1 MRIGPREVIAMG
13 LGESGADAAVGGDL
27 DGVVEALTARYRQTH
42 TGIGVP
48 GRLDSEMARHHVRL
62 GLTRAAGEALVS
74 LRLLPGANDG
84 REESG
89 EHPAGAVLQVITD
102 DAPFLVESLIALL
115 GSTGIAVDHIVHP
128 ILRVRRDGDGRLVAI
143 EGDAT
148 MREDRGAASGAHTH
162 GPTQGGADDGGRVE
176 SWIHLELAGLP
187 SDLRRDVEHRV
198 RALLADI
205 GWVVED
211 TTAMHDIMGA
221 VADDVEHGRGTG
233 TADEATGRECAELLR
248 WMSSGHL
255 ALLGYRR
262 YAVGSH
268 AAPAAD
274 APDGAGPDT
283 VGPTAVQTAVPGS
296 GLGVFHSGE
305 FTDARLRVVT
315 GTGNAVAA
323 PDDAAAAQLLTL
335 TQGQS
340 STIAMHVL
348 HPFYVGVR
356 VYDDGGPL
364 RGEHRFLGV
373 FTMSAMHQSV
383 FDIPV
388 LGRRARSVL
397 DRSGY
402 AVDSF
407 NGQSIVEIIESY
419 PRTEMFAT
427 STARL
432 LHVVDEVLDL
442 GVRRGVRLFLR
453 GDRNGRFIS
462 ALVYLPRDRYTTT
475 TRLAMRDVLLEAL
488 GGTDADYSA
497 RITESALA
505 MVHYTIQA
513 PAAWGE
519 PGAGVDLDVS
529 ARRVLEIQERLAEL
543 TRSWDDALMEK
554 SGETAAGRALVRR
567 YARAFPDSYKEDFT
581 AADAAED
588 VDVLQSLEPGAMHA
602 AWRRD
607 PRRRAGQWRLMI
619 YLTRRGISLSRIVP
633 VLQSLG
639 VDVIFERPYP
649 LVRPD
654 GVRCWVYSFGI
665 VLVEDLK
672 TRGDITPE
680 GEVGRRFLEAFEAVW
695 KERAETDRFDE
706 LVMRA
711 GIGWREAVMLRAY
724 GRYLRQARFSY
735 SLEHIQEVL
744 CDNPEVV
751 RSLVELFR
759 ARFTP
764 GPGQDGGGGVYGDDQ
779 GGDDQG
785 GDDQGGGDQGG
796 GDQHRADSARRDRSE
811 QIAAAVSGELDRILS
826 IDTDRVLRAF
836 LHLIAGTV
844 RTNFYL
850 LDEQG
855 VPREA
860 LSFKLAAQEIPE
872 LPRPRP
878 MYEVY
883 VYSPRVAGVHLRYGA
898 VARGGLRWSDRRE
911 DFRTEVLGLV
921 KAQAVKNAVIV
932 PLGAKGGFV
941 VKRPPAATGDAAADR
956 DALRAEGIACYT
968 AFIGGLLDVTD
979 NLDTETGRA
988 VSPRRVVRHDG
999 DDTYLVVAADKGTAS
1014 FSDIANGVAAD
1025 YGYWLG
1031 DAFASG
1037 GSSGYD
1043 HKAMGITARGA
1054 WESVRRHFRESGV
1067 DTQAQDFTAVGV
1079 GDMSGDVFGNGMLC
1093 SEHIRLVA
1101 AFDHRHIFVDPH
1113 PSAAAGFAE
1122 RRRLYALPRSSWADY
1137 DTSLISAGGGVWPRA
1152 SKAIP
1157 VSPQMRAA
1165 LGLADDVAEV
1175 SAPELVRAVLLAPV
1189 DLLWNG
1195 GIGTYVK
1202 ARAET
1207 DADVG
1212 DKANDAV
1219 RVDGADLRVRVV
1231 GEGGNL
1237 GMTQHGRIEYAQ
1249 IGGPDGA
1256 GGAINTDA
1264 IDNSAGVDSSD
1275 HEVNIKILLQHAIAA
1290 GRLRGGDRDALL
1302 ASMTDDVA
1310 SMVLA
1315 DNVSQNRVLGADRR
1329 QATAML
1335 RVYQRMVDWL
1345 ETHAGMDRAI
1355 EGLPGPDEFDRREEA
1370 GEGLT
1375 SPELSVL
1382 LAYVKLAMKR
1392 EMLAG
1397 SLPESAVLARRL
1409 PGYFPAVLRE
1419 RFAHDIADHPL
1430 RREIIA
1436 TVVANDVVDR
1446 AGITFMFRL
1455 GELAGAGVGDAVRAF
1470 ITVERVFGLQQL
1482 WERIDAADVS
1492 ARTADHLTLVTRR
1505 LADRASRWL
1514 LANRP
1519 QPLQVAAEIRRFEQ
1533 QIETLTPLVPQV
1545 VGGAARTRY
1554 EARAAE
1560 LAQAGTPPELARDV
1574 AGQLDRFALLDVCT
1588 TAEVLECDAEEVARV
1603 YFALAER
1610 LRMDDF
1616 QVAVSELAR
1625 GDRWHA
1631 LARLTLREDL
1641 YSAMRMLTEDVLRG
1655 GEPGEDPPTMI
1666 REWESGNTSRIGRAR
1681 MMLDEIAE
1689 RGRPDLASLSVAARQ
1704 FRSMVGVSTVRPDP
1718 PRSSGTSNG

>member
-1 MRIGPREVIAMG
+1 MG
-13 LGESGADAAVGGDL
+13 FGGSGADPAGGGVPDE
-27 DGVVEALTARYRQTH
+27 VVEALTARYRLTH
-42 TGIGVP
+42 AGIGVP

-62 GLTRAAGEALVS
+62 GLTRTAGEALVS
-74 LRLLPGANDG
+74 LRLLPFAGAGPDTRSDPVAAATADAAAGDG
-84 REESG
+84 DQRSG
-89 EHPAGAVLQVITD
+89 ESATPGTGGAADSPAQHPAAAVLQVVTD

-115 GSTGIAVDHIVHP
+115 GSSGIAVDHIVHP
-128 ILRVRRDGDGRLVAI
+128 ILRVRRDGEGRLVAI

-148 MREDRGAASGAHTH
+148 SREDCDGEGRPREQLHAPGDA
-162 GPTQGGADDGGRVE
+162 GGRVE
-176 SWIHLELAGLP
+176 SWIHLELSGLP
-187 SDLRRDVEHRV
+187 PELRRDVEHRV

-211 TTAMHDIMGA
+211 TTAMHDIMRT
-221 VADDVEHGRGTG
+221 VADDVERGRGVG
-233 TADEATGRECAELLR
+233 TADEATARECAELLR

-262 YAVGSH
+262 YAVDSAVDPGQ
-268 AAPAAD
+268 
-274 APDGAGPDT
+274 AG
-283 VGPTAVQTAVPGS
+283 TAVQTAVADS

-315 GTGNAVAA
+315 GSDAAA
-323 PDDAAAAQLLTL
+323 PDGSATARLLTL

-340 STIAMHVL
+340 STVAMHVL

-356 VYDDGGPL
+356 AYDDGGRL

-402 AVDSF
+402 AEDSF

-427 STARL
+427 STAQL
-432 LHVVDEVLDL
+432 LHVVDAVLDL

-475 TRLAMRDVLLEAL
+475 TRLGMRDVLLDEL

-513 PAAWGE
+513 PAAWDE
-519 PGAGVDLDVS
+519 PEAGGDGLDLS
-529 ARRVLEIQERLAEL
+529 GRRVLEIQERLAEL

-581 AADAAED
+581 ADDAAQD
-588 VDVLQSLEPGAMHA
+588 IDVLQSLEPGAIQA

-619 YLTRRGISLSRIVP
+619 YLARKGISLSRIVP

-665 VLVEDLK
+665 TLVEDLK
-672 TRGDITPE
+672 SRSDITPE

-695 KERAETDRFDE
+695 NQQAESDRFDE

-711 GIGWREAVMLRAY
+711 GVGWREAAVLRAY

-735 SLEHIQEVL
+735 SLEHIQNVL

-764 GPGQDGGGGVYGDDQ
+764 GPDGESDDDAGAPGQADD
-779 GGDDQG
+779 
-785 GDDQGGGDQGG
+785 
-796 GDQHRADSARRDRSE
+796 ADSARRARADEIS
-811 QIAAAVSGELDRILS
+811 AAVSGELDRILS

-836 LHLIAGTV
+836 LHLITGTV
-844 RTNFYL
+844 RTNFYM
-850 LDEQG
+850 LDGEG
-855 VPREA
+855 APRAA

-941 VKRPPAATGDAAADR
+941 VKRPPAATGDVQADR
-956 DALRAEGIACYT
+956 DALRAEGVACYKT
-968 AFIGGLLDVTD
+968 FIRGLLDVTD
-979 NLDTETGRA
+979 NLDTATGRA
-988 VSPRRVVRHDG
+988 VPPRRVVRHDG

-1043 HKAMGITARGA
+1043 HKEMGITARGA
-1054 WESVRRHFRESGV
+1054 WESVRRHFRERGV
-1067 DTQAQDFTAVGV
+1067 DTQTQDITAVGV

-1101 AFDHRHIFVDPH
+1101 AFDHRHVFVDPN

-1122 RRRLYALPRSSWADY
+1122 RQRLYALPRSSWADY
-1137 DTSLISAGGGVWPRA
+1137 DTSLISAGGGVWPRTA
-1152 SKAIP
+1152 KSVP

-1165 LGLADDVAEV
+1165 LGLADDVDAL
-1175 SAPELVRAVLLAPV
+1175 SAPELVRAVLLAPA

-1202 ARAET
+1202 ARTES

-1237 GMTQHGRIEYAQ
+1237 GVTQHGRIEYARR
-1249 IGGPDGA
+1249 GGPDGA

-1290 GRLRGGDRDALL
+1290 GRLREADRDALL

-1310 SMVLA
+1310 AMVLA
-1315 DNVSQNRVLGADRR
+1315 DNVSQNRVLGVDRR

-1335 RVYQRMVDWL
+1335 RVYERMVDWL
-1345 ETHAGMDRAI
+1345 EAHAGMDRAI

-1392 EMLAG
+1392 ELLAG
-1397 SLPESAVLARRL
+1397 SLPDSGVLARRL
-1409 PGYFPAVLRE
+1409 PEYFPAVLRE
-1419 RFAHDIADHPL
+1419 RFARDIDDHPL

-1470 ITVERVFGLQQL
+1470 ITVESVFGLERL
-1482 WERIDAADVS
+1482 WERIDEAGIGV
-1492 ARTADHLTLVTRR
+1492 RTADHLTLVTRR
-1505 LADRASRWL
+1505 LVDRASRWL

-1519 QPLQVAAEIRRFEQ
+1519 QPLQVAAEIRRFQ
-1533 QIETLTPLVPQV
+1533 THIAALTPLVPQV
-1545 VGGAARTRY
+1545 VGGAARDRY
-1554 EARAAE
+1554 EARTAE
-1560 LAQAGTPPELARDV
+1560 LTQAGVPPDLAREV
-1574 AGQLDRFALLDVCT
+1574 AGQLDRFALLDICT
-1588 TAEVLECDAEEVARV
+1588 TAEVLECDAREVTRL

-1616 QVAVSELAR
+1616 QVAVSELER

-1681 MMLDEIAE
+1681 MMLAEIAE
-1689 RGRPDLASLSVAARQ
+1689 HGRPDLASLSVAARQ

-1718 PRSSGTSNG
+1718 PRRSGTSDG

>member
-1 MRIGPREVIAMG
+1 MG
-13 LGESGADAAVGGDL
+13 LGDSGADAAVGGDL
-27 DGVVEALTARYRQTH
+27 DGVLGDAAAALTARYRQTH
-42 TGIGVP
+42 EGIGVP
-48 GRLDSEMARHHVRL
+48 GRLDSEMARHHVRV

-74 LRLLPGANDG
+74 LRLLPDAGDG
-84 REESG
+84 PEASG
-89 EHPAGAVLQVITD
+89 EHSAGAVLQVVTD

-128 ILRVRRDGDGRLVAI
+128 ILRVRRDGGGRLAAI

-148 MREDRGAASGAHTH
+148 MRENRGTAADRHAHGRTPSG
-162 GPTQGGADDGGRVE
+162 GDDGGRVE
-176 SWIHLELAGLP
+176 SWIHLELTGLP
-187 SDLRRDVEHRV
+187 PDLRRDVEHRV

-221 VADDVEHGRGTG
+221 VADDVEHGRGIG
-233 TADEATGRECAELLR
+233 TADETAARESAELLR

-262 YAVGSH
+262 YVVDPDD
-268 AAPAAD
+268 APDDDASAAD
-274 APDGAGPDT
+274 APDGA
-283 VGPTAVQTAVPGS
+283 GPTAVQTAVPGS

-305 FTDARLRVVT
+305 FTDARLRVAT
-315 GTGNAVAA
+315 GAGKDAAA
-323 PDDAAAAQLLTL
+323 PDGAAAAQLLTL

-356 VYDDGGPL
+356 VYDDGGRL

-427 STARL
+427 STAQL

-475 TRLAMRDVLLEAL
+475 TRLAMRDVLLDEL

-513 PAAWGE
+513 PAAWDE
-519 PGAGVDLDVS
+519 PGGEGDGLDVS
-529 ARRVLEIQERLAEL
+529 ARRVAEIQERLAEL

-588 VDVLQSLEPGAMHA
+588 IDVLQSLEPGAIHA

-619 YLTRRGISLSRIVP
+619 YLARRGISLSRIVP

-654 GVRCWVYSFGI
+654 GARCWVYSFGI
-665 VLVEDLK
+665 VVVEDLR

-680 GEVGRRFLEAFEAVW
+680 GDVGRRFLEAFEAVW
-695 KERAETDRFDE
+695 NERAETDRFDE

-711 GIGWREAVMLRAY
+711 GIGWREAAMLRAY

-735 SLEHIQEVL
+735 SLEHIQNVL

-764 GPGQDGGGGVYGDDQ
+764 GPEGDGDGSDGEDQ
-779 GGDDQG
+779 
-785 GDDQGGGDQGG
+785 
-796 GDQHRADSARRDRSE
+796 RAADAARHDRSE
-811 QIAAAVSGELDRILS
+811 QIAAAVSDELDRILS

-836 LHLIAGTV
+836 LHLMAGTV
-844 RTNFYL
+844 RTNYYM
-850 LDEQG
+850 LDGQG
-855 VPREA
+855 RPRQA
-860 LSFKLAAQEIPE
+860 MSFKLAAQEIPE

-878 MYEVY
+878 LFEVY

-956 DALRAEGIACYT
+956 DALRTEGIACYT

-979 NLDTETGRA
+979 NLDTTTGRA
-988 VSPRRVVRHDG
+988 VPPPRVVRHDG

-1043 HKAMGITARGA
+1043 HKEMGITARGA

-1067 DTQAQDFTAVGV
+1067 DTQTEDFTAVGV

-1101 AFDHRHIFVDPH
+1101 AFDHRHIFVDPN
-1113 PSAAAGFAE
+1113 PSAAAGLAE

-1137 DTSLISAGGGVWPRA
+1137 DTSQISAGGGVWPRT

-1157 VSPQMRAA
+1157 VGPQMRAA
-1165 LGLADDVAEV
+1165 LGLADDVAELP
-1175 SAPELVRAVLLAPV
+1175 APELVRAVLLAPV

-1237 GMTQHGRIEYAQ
+1237 GVTQHGRIEYAQ
-1249 IGGPDGA
+1249 RGGPDGA

-1275 HEVNIKILLQHAIAA
+1275 HEVNIKILLRHAIDA
-1290 GRLRGGDRDALL
+1290 GRLRVGDRDALL

-1315 DNVSQNRVLGADRR
+1315 DNISQNRVLGADRR
-1329 QATAML
+1329 QVTAMV

-1345 ETHAGMDRAI
+1345 ETHAGMDRVI
-1355 EGLPGPDEFDRREEA
+1355 EGLPGPDEFDRREET

-1392 EMLAG
+1392 ELLAG

-1419 RFAHDIADHPL
+1419 RFAPDIADHPL

-1470 ITVERVFGLQQL
+1470 LTVESVFGLQQL
-1482 WERIDAADVS
+1482 WERIDAADIS

-1505 LADRASRWL
+1505 LVDRASRWL

-1519 QPLQVAAEIRRFEQ
+1519 QPLQVAAEIRRFEK
-1533 QIETLTPLVPQV
+1533 QIAALTPLVPQV

-1554 EARAAE
+1554 EERAAE
-1560 LAQAGTPPELARDV
+1560 LAQAGVPPELARDV
-1574 AGQLDRFALLDVCT
+1574 AGQLDRFALLDICT
-1588 TAEVLECDAEEVARV
+1588 TAEVLECDAEEVTRV

-1681 MMLDEIAE
+1681 MMLAEIAE

-1718 PRSSGTSNG
+1718 PRPSGTSDG